1 MKNILK
7 LLKRINEIHKNF
19 IKKFVIFSLIM
30 GILPLFSIIAPKLI
44 IDEIYG
50 QKRLKIIFIIA
61 FLVLIFDL
69 IRGLVN
75 RLNANL
81 ITEAFES
88 FIDIYT
94 FKLSEKAI
102 KLPIEKSDSKTVQ
115 DEMEKSHFAI
125 FEIYKVVDTFTLS
138 LNLAI
143 TGIFSLIIL
152 MKLSVLVVLVVL
164 ILILLN
170 KKIVKLIK
178 KNELDY
184 QKNDIP
190 KLRAYR
196 FFINFSQ
203 DHRYF
208 KDIKIYNG
216 ENFILKKSEIFHQK
230 LVKNSSAYYT
240 KNGIY
245 VGLMNVFS
253 NFSILGSLFFLVV
266 KLIEKAISLAD
277 FTLYFNSLISLINA
291 SKEIQKNYAQVIAF
305 NGQLQ
310 SLFDFLNQKEENFD
324 EGKIK
329 KINTE
334 NITIKFDNVSF
345 KYPKSK
351 ENILENC
358 SFEIKNGETVAL
370 VGKNGAGKSTIVKL
384 LCKFYK
390 PTKGNIYLNGININ
404 DIDTKTYYKILS
416 PTFQD
421 FRLFPFRISE
431 NISANLLGEITNY
444 QREKMEESFYLLNL
458 KSWMDKLVN
467 KEDTFLTFLFSK
479 NSVEPSGGIGQKLAL
494 SRSMV
499 HEGKFFIM
507 DEPTSALD
515 PRSEQEIFEK
525 MLDISKGQ
533 TSLFISHRL
542 SSTKYAD
549 RIIICDNKKITEN
562 GNHEELMKEGGL
574 YKKMYLSQ
582 AKLYD

>member
-1 MKNILK
+1 
-7 LLKRINEIHKNF
+7 HK
-19 IKKFVIFSLIM
+19 
-30 GILPLFSIIAPKLI
+30 
-44 IDEIYG
+44 
-50 QKRLKIIFIIA
+50 
-61 FLVLIFDL
+61 
-69 IRGLVN
+69 
-75 RLNANL
+75 
-81 ITEAFES
+81 
-88 FIDIYT
+88 
-94 FKLSEKAI
+94 
-102 KLPIEKSDSKTVQ
+102 
-115 DEMEKSHFAI
+115 
-125 FEIYKVVDTFTLS
+125 
-138 LNLAI
+138 
-143 TGIFSLIIL
+143 
-152 MKLSVLVVLVVL
+152 
-164 ILILLN
+164 
-170 KKIVKLIK
+170 
-178 KNELDY
+178 
-184 QKNDIP
+184 
-190 KLRAYR
+190 
-196 FFINFSQ
+196 
-203 DHRYF
+203 
-208 KDIKIYNG
+208 
-216 ENFILKKSEIFHQK
+216 K

-253 NFSILGSLFFLVV
+253 NFSILVSLFFLVV
-266 KLIEKAISLAD
+266 KLIEKSISLAD

-305 NGQLQ
+305 NEQLQ

-334 NITIKFDNVSF
+334 KITIKFDNVSF

-390 PTKGNIYLNGININ
+390 PTKGNIYLNEININ

-431 NISANLLGEITNY
+431 NISANLLDEITKY
-444 QREKMEESFYLLNL
+444 QREKMDESFYLLNL
-458 KSWMDKLVN
+458 KSWIDKLVN
-467 KEDTFLTFLFSK
+467 KEDTFLTFLFSN

-494 SRSMV
+494 SRSIV

-549 RIIICDNKKITEN
+549 RIIVCDNKKITEN
-562 GNHEELMKEGGL
+562 GNHEKLMKDDGL

>member
-19 IKKFVIFSLIM
+19 IKKFVIFSLLM
-30 GILPLFSIIAPKLI
+30 GILPLFYIIAPKLI

-75 RLNANL
+75 KLNANL
-81 ITEAFES
+81 LTESFES
-88 FIDIYT
+88 FFDVYT

-102 KLPIEKSDSKTVQ
+102 KLPVEKSDSKTVQ
-115 DEMEKSHFAI
+115 DEMEKAHYAI
-125 FEIYKVVDTFTLS
+125 FEIFKIYDLFAITINST
-138 LNLAI
+138 I
-143 TGIFSLIIL
+143 TGIFSLIVL
-152 MKLSVLVVLVVL
+152 MNLSVFVVLVVL

-170 KKIVKLIK
+170 KKIVELIK
-178 KNELDY
+178 
-184 QKNDIP
+184 KNDIP

-216 ENFILKKSEIFHQK
+216 EDFILKKSEMFHKK

-253 NFSILGSLFFLVV
+253 NFSILASLFFLVV

-305 NGQLQ
+305 NEQLQ

-334 NITIKFDNVSF
+334 KITINFDNVSF

-390 PTKGNIYLNGININ
+390 PTKGNIYINGININ

-431 NISANLLGEITNY
+431 NISANLLDEITNC
-444 QREKMEESFYLLNL
+444 QREKMDESFYLLNL
-458 KSWMDKLVN
+458 KSWIEKLIN

-549 RIIICDNKKITEN
+549 RIIVCDNKKITEN
-562 GNHEELMKEGGL
+562 GNHEKLMKDDGL

>member
-7 LLKRINEIHKNF
+7 LLKKINEIHENF
-19 IKKFVIFSLIM
+19 IKKFVIFSLLM

-102 KLPIEKSDSKTVQ
+102 KLPIEKSDSKKIQ
-115 DEMEKSHFAI
+115 DEMEKSHHAI

-152 MKLSVLVVLVVL
+152 MKLTVFVVLVVL

-170 KKIVKLIK
+170 KKIVELIK

-190 KLRAYR
+190 VLRAYR

-216 ENFILKKSEIFHQK
+216 EDFILKKSEIFHQK
-230 LVKNSSAYYT
+230 MVKNSSAYYT

-266 KLIEKAISLAD
+266 KLIEKAISLAE

-291 SKEIQKNYAQVIAF
+291 SKEIQKNYAQVISF
-305 NGQLQ
+305 NAQLQ
-310 SLFDFLNQKEENFD
+310 SLFDFLNQEEENFE

-334 NITIKFDNVSF
+334 KITIKFDNVSF

-390 PTKGNIYLNGININ
+390 PTSGNIYINGININ

-431 NISANLLGEITNY
+431 NVSANLFGEITNY
-444 QREKMEESFYLLNL
+444 QREKMDESFYLLNF
-458 KSWMDKLVN
+458 KSWINKLVDR
-467 KEDTFLTFLFSK
+467 EDTFLTYLFSK
-479 NSVEPSGGIGQKLAL
+479 NSVEPSGGIGQKLVL

-549 RIIICDNKKITEN
+549 MIIVCDNKKITEN
-562 GNHEELMKEGGL
+562 GNHEKLMKDDGL

>member
-7 LLKRINEIHKNF
+7 LLKKINEVHKNF
-19 IKKFVIFSLIM
+19 IKKFVIFSLLM

-69 IRGLVN
+69 IRGLIN

-88 FIDIYT
+88 FIEIYT
-94 FKLSEKAI
+94 FRLSEKAI
-102 KLPIEKSDSKTVQ
+102 KLPIEKSDSKKIQ
-115 DEMEKSHFAI
+115 DEIEKSHFAI

-164 ILILLN
+164 FLILLN
-170 KKIVKLIK
+170 KKIVELIK
-178 KNELDY
+178 KNELNY

-216 ENFILKKSEIFHQK
+216 EDFILKKSEMFHKK

-305 NGQLQ
+305 NAQLQ

-324 EGKIK
+324 QGKIK
-329 KINTE
+329 NINTE
-334 NITIKFDNVSF
+334 KITIKFDNVSF

-351 ENILENC
+351 EYILENC

-404 DIDTKTYYKILS
+404 DIDTKSYYKILS

-431 NISANLLGEITNY
+431 NISANLFDEITNY
-444 QREKMEESFYLLNL
+444 QREKMDESFYLLNL
-458 KSWMDKLVN
+458 KSWIDKLVDR
-467 KEDTFLTFLFSK
+467 EDTFLTFLFSK
-479 NSVEPSGGIGQKLAL
+479 NSAEPSGGIGQKLAL
-494 SRSMV
+494 ARSMV

-549 RIIICDNKKITEN
+549 RIIVCDNKKITEN
-562 GNHEELMKEGGL
+562 GNHEKLMKDDGL

>member
-7 LLKRINEIHKNF
+7 LLKKINEIHKNF
-19 IKKFVIFSLIM
+19 IKKFVIFSLLM

-69 IRGLVN
+69 IRGLIN

-88 FIDIYT
+88 FIAIYT
-94 FKLSEKAI
+94 FRLSEKAI
-102 KLPIEKSDSKTVQ
+102 KLSIEKSDSKKTQ
-115 DEMEKSHFAI
+115 DDMEKSHFAI

-164 ILILLN
+164 FLILLN
-170 KKIVKLIK
+170 KKIVELIK
-178 KNELDY
+178 KNELNY

-216 ENFILKKSEIFHQK
+216 EDFILKKSEMFHKK

-305 NGQLQ
+305 NAQLQ

-324 EGKIK
+324 QGKIK
-329 KINTE
+329 NINTE
-334 NITIKFDNVSF
+334 KITIKFDNVSF

-351 ENILENC
+351 EYILENC

-404 DIDTKTYYKILS
+404 DIDTKSYYKILS

-431 NISANLLGEITNY
+431 NISANLFDEITNY
-444 QREKMEESFYLLNL
+444 QREKMDESFYLLNL
-458 KSWMDKLVN
+458 KSWIDKLVDR
-467 KEDTFLTFLFSK
+467 EDTFLTFLFSK
-479 NSVEPSGGIGQKLAL
+479 NSAEPSGGIGQKLAL
-494 SRSMV
+494 ARSMV

-549 RIIICDNKKITEN
+549 RIIVCDNKKITEN
-562 GNHEELMKEGGL
+562 GNHEKLMKDDGL

>member
-7 LLKRINEIHKNF
+7 LLKKINEIHKNF
-19 IKKFVIFSLIM
+19 IKKFVIFSLLM

-102 KLPIEKSDSKTVQ
+102 KLPIEKSDSKKIQ
-115 DEMEKSHFAI
+115 DEMEKAHYAI

-216 ENFILKKSEIFHQK
+216 EDFILKKSEIFHQK
-230 LVKNSSAYYT
+230 LVKNSNAYYT

-266 KLIEKAISLAD
+266 KLIGKAISLAD

-305 NGQLQ
+305 NEQLQ

-334 NITIKFDNVSF
+334 KITIKFDNVSF

-431 NISANLLGEITNY
+431 NISANLLDDITNY
-444 QREKMEESFYLLNL
+444 QREKMDESFYLLNL
-458 KSWMDKLVN
+458 KSWIDKLVN

-549 RIIICDNKKITEN
+549 RIIVCDNKKITEN
-562 GNHEELMKEGGL
+562 GNHEKLMKDDGL

>member
-19 IKKFVIFSLIM
+19 IKKFVVFSLIM

-102 KLPIEKSDSKTVQ
+102 KLPIEKSDSKKIQ
-115 DEMEKSHFAI
+115 DEMEKSHHAI
-125 FEIYKVVDTFTLS
+125 FEIYKVVDTFTIS

-152 MKLSVLVVLVVL
+152 MKLTVFVVLVVL

-170 KKIVKLIK
+170 KKIVELIK

-190 KLRAYR
+190 VLRAYR

-216 ENFILKKSEIFHQK
+216 EDFILKKSEIFHQK
-230 LVKNSSAYYT
+230 MVKNSSAYYT

-266 KLIEKAISLAD
+266 KLIEKAISLAE
-277 FTLYFNSLISLINA
+277 FTLYVNSLISLINA
-291 SKEIQKNYAQVIAF
+291 SKEIQKNYAQVISF
-305 NGQLQ
+305 NAQLQ
-310 SLFDFLNQKEENFD
+310 SLFDFLNQEEENFE

-334 NITIKFDNVSF
+334 KITIKFDNVSF

-390 PTKGNIYLNGININ
+390 PTSGNIYINGININ

-431 NISANLLGEITNY
+431 NVSANLFGEITNY
-444 QREKMEESFYLLNL
+444 QREKMDESFYLLNF
-458 KSWMDKLVN
+458 KSWIDKLVDR
-467 KEDTFLTFLFSK
+467 EDTFLTYLFSK
-479 NSVEPSGGIGQKLAL
+479 NSVEPSGGIGQKLVL

-549 RIIICDNKKITEN
+549 RIIVCDNKKITEN
-562 GNHEELMKEGGL
+562 GNHEKLMKDDGL

-582 AKLYD
+582 ARLYD

>member
-19 IKKFVIFSLIM
+19 IKKFVIFSLLM
-30 GILPLFSIIAPKLI
+30 GILPLFYIIAPKLI

-75 RLNANL
+75 KLNANL
-81 ITEAFES
+81 LTESFES
-88 FIDIYT
+88 FFDVYT

-102 KLPIEKSDSKTVQ
+102 KLPVEKSDSKTVQ
-115 DEMEKSHFAI
+115 DEMEKAHYAI
-125 FEIYKVVDTFTLS
+125 FEIFKIYDLFAITINST
-138 LNLAI
+138 I
-143 TGIFSLIIL
+143 TGIFSLIVL
-152 MKLSVLVVLVVL
+152 MNLSVFVVLVVL

-170 KKIVKLIK
+170 KKIVELIK
-178 KNELDY
+178 
-184 QKNDIP
+184 KNDIP

-216 ENFILKKSEIFHQK
+216 EDFILKKSEMFHKK

-266 KLIEKAISLAD
+266 KLIEKSISLAD

-305 NGQLQ
+305 NEQLQ

-334 NITIKFDNVSF
+334 KITINFDNVSF

-390 PTKGNIYLNGININ
+390 PTKGNIYINGININ

-431 NISANLLGEITNY
+431 NISANLLDEITNC
-444 QREKMEESFYLLNL
+444 QREKMDESFYLLNL
-458 KSWMDKLVN
+458 KSWIEKLIN

-549 RIIICDNKKITEN
+549 RIIVCDNKKITEN
-562 GNHEELMKEGGL
+562 GNHEKLMKDDGL

>member
-7 LLKRINEIHKNF
+7 LLKKINEIHKNF
-19 IKKFVIFSLIM
+19 IKKFVIFSLLM

-69 IRGLVN
+69 IRGLIN

-88 FIDIYT
+88 FIEIYT

-102 KLPIEKSDSKTVQ
+102 KLPIEKSDSKKIQ

-164 ILILLN
+164 TLILLN
-170 KKIVKLIK
+170 KKIVELIK

-216 ENFILKKSEIFHQK
+216 EDFILKKSEIFHQK

-253 NFSILGSLFFLVV
+253 NFSIVLSLFFLVI
-266 KLIEKAISLAD
+266 KLMEKLISLAD

-310 SLFDFLNQKEENFD
+310 SLFDFLNQEEENFD

-334 NITIKFDNVSF
+334 KITIKFDNVSF

-431 NISANLLGEITNY
+431 NVSANLLGEITNY
-444 QREKMEESFYLLNL
+444 QREKMDESFYLLNF
-458 KSWMDKLVN
+458 KSWINKLVN
-467 KEDTFLTFLFSK
+467 KEDTFLTYLFSK
-479 NSVEPSGGIGQKLAL
+479 NSVEPSGGIGQKLVLA
-494 SRSMV
+494 RSMV
-499 HEGKFFIM
+499 HEGNFFIM

-549 RIIICDNKKITEN
+549 RIIVCDNKKITEN
-562 GNHEELMKEGGL
+562 GNHEKLMKDDGL